1 MDWWNKKA
9 VKSLLI
15 PGGVV
20 FLAAWI
26 LLGTRLLSVSPPA
39 VNFYYYAAFAAGML
53 LAWRFHSSKVL
64 FALLF
69 LLLANRAAE
78 FFSGGRVVSS
88 GPGRIAFEAV
98 CFLLPLNFIVLS
110 LMRERGLGLNVIA
123 SRLGLLFLQSVFVAV
138 ISRTGEVTA
147 PALFHLSL
155 LPKELFAWTKIPQIS
170 LFFFVNALAIL
181 AIRFFLYRKP
191 AESGMF
197 WSLAAALLAL
207 QHGGVTALAGAYMAT
222 AGLILASSIV
232 ETSYA
237 LAYHDELTSL
247 PSRRSF
253 NENALRLDF
262 PFALAVVDIDHFK
275 NFNDTYGHETGDQV
289 LRMVATK
296 LGEVTGGGRA
306 FRTGGEEFCILFPG
320 KKATQIAPHLDLL
333 RKVIE
338 TSTFHVR
345 TSPVLVPANEE
356 RRRPSKKK
364 GSAPPPPRES
374 RGGELSVTVSIG
386 VAESRSPAQQLDQIM
401 RSADKALYRA
411 KQAGRN
417 RVEIAAPARARTT
430 RAARRSIA

>member
-64 FALLF
+64 FVLLF

-345 TSPVLVPANEE
+345 TSPVLVPANED

-364 GSAPPPPRES
+364 SSAPPPPRES